1 VAGQQAAPPQG
12 REELLEELLGDLA
25 TLGQLLDR
33 NRPIAGAG
41 ELGERYDGVAGLG
54 GDRDQKPF
62 LPHPPGLG

>member
-1 VAGQQAAPPQG
+1 VAGQEAVATQG

-25 TLGQLLDR
+25 ALGQLLDR
-33 NRPIAGAG
+33 NRSIARAG
-41 ELGERYDGVAGLG
+41 ELGEGDDGVAGLG